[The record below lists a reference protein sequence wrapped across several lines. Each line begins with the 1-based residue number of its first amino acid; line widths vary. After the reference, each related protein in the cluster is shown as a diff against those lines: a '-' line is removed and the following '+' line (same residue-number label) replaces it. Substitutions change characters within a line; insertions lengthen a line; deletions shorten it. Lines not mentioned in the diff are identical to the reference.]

1 MIYIPF
7 LSNFLADWALRR
19 AEANHRALL
28 AQIAEKEEEQF
39 QLQLD
44 RAAAVHR
51 AALALEKKLDELSAA
66 EEIRKQVRDRG

>member
-1 MIYIPF
+1 MITLPSF
-7 LSNFLADWALRR
+7 SAWRADRELRR
-19 AEANHRALL
+19 AEASHRALL